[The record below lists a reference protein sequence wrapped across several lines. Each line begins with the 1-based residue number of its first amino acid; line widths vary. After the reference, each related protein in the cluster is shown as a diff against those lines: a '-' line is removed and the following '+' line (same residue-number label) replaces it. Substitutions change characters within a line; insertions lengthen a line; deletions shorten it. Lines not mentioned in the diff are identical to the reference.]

1 MWHVGRVFA
10 FGTLLAVIAAI
21 CTTSEVNAQKKKAAA
36 DNGFGATPQDYV
48 AIQNRKELV
57 GTIVASSG
65 KVVTIKVDTPHME
78 PNPKFKAPS
87 VTNPGAKGYNP
98 QANQQYKMY
107 QQAQKLQ
114 RDLQQAQTANN
125 PQERQRAMQRYYQDL
140 NNFQRQTQQQQQQL
154 MTRMAK
160 DPNYTKN
167 NANNTV
173 DPFILVHSYKEY
185 DLETTDA
192 VTVKKSFVPF
202 EYDDMGNIKK
212 YSEKELAA
220 LRDEKN
226 KSLFKSKIEEVAAG
240 MEARLTLVAPPKKAK
255 DLKPDDEGV
264 GNVDRPTV
272 TAILLT
278 KDSPQGANIPA
289 ADPKKKKK

>member
-1 MWHVGRVFA
+1 MWHISRVFA
-10 FGTLLAVIAAI
+10 FGTILAVLAAI
-21 CTTSEVNAQKKKAAA
+21 SAPPEVIAQKKKPAA
-36 DNGFGATPQDYV
+36 DNGFGATPADYA
-48 AIQNRKELV
+48 AILNRKELV
-57 GTIVASSG
+57 GTIVTSSG

-78 PNPKFKAPS
+78 ANPKFKAPT

-98 QANQQYKMY
+98 QANQQYKLY

-114 RDLQQAQTANN
+114 RDLQQAQNANN
-125 PQERQRAMQRYYQDL
+125 PQERARAMQRYYQDM
-140 NNFQRQTQQQQQQL
+140 NNFQRQTMQQQQQL

-185 DLETTDA
+185 DLETTDT

-212 YSEKELAA
+212 YTEKELAP

-240 MEARLTLVAPPKKAK
+240 MEAKLTLVAPPKKAK
-255 DLKPDDEGV
+255 DAKPDDEGV

-272 TAILLT
+272 SAILLT
-278 KDSPQGANIPA
+278 KDSPMGNNIPG
-289 ADPKKKKK
+289 ADTKKKKK